1 MTAETA
7 SPTDARRILIADDA
21 FDSRQL
27 LARLLHQCVRA
38 EVIEVRDGLAA
49 IERFELIKP
58 QITFLDID
66 MPGLDGM
73 QVLERIRVV
82 DPKAFVVMVSGSGAI
97 KNVQA
102 ALALGVSGFVV
113 KPYRPQRIV
122 DMLHKYR
129 NENGDDL
136 FLRAA

>member
-1 MTAETA
+1 MTAET
-7 SPTDARRILIADDA
+7 SPPTDARRILIADDA

-27 LARLLHQCVRA
+27 LARFLHQCVRA

-58 QITFLDID
+58 QITFLDIE
-66 MPGLDGM
+66 MPRFDGM
-73 QVLERIRVV
+73 QVLERIRAV

-102 ALALGVSGFVV
+102 ALALGVNGFVV

-129 NENGDDL
+129 AESGDDL